1 MSDNTMLIIP
11 VSFIAHTIPCI
22 KNNNGNKI
30 IIDTIKNPEYSIHIL
45 IEIFIFENESIVMTA
60 IINAGKQIVI
70 IFLIFI
76 QTTPYIVNYK
86 HILHHKAILFYIF

>member
-1 MSDNTMLIIP
+1 MLIIP
-11 VSFIAHTIPCI
+11 VLFIAHTIPCI

-30 IIDTIKNPEYSIHIL
+30 IIDTIKNPVYSIHIL

-76 QTTPYIVNYK
+76 
-86 HILHHKAILFYIF
+86 